1 MSTEPNKRNSGRAR
15 ILETR
20 FQLLIDAVIDYAIYM
35 VDPSGLVA
43 TWNSGAQR
51 IKGYTAD
58 EIIGRH
64 FSCFFTE
71 EDRRIGFPQQA
82 LDTARRQG
90 RFESEGWRVRKDGG
104 RFWASAVIDAV
115 YDDTGELIGFAKI
128 TRDITERRNATL
140 ALEESERQLR
150 LLVSGIIDYALFM
163 LDPSGIVTNWNPGAE
178 RIKGYRSYEVIGQ
191 HFSKFYTPA
200 DRAAGLP
207 IHALNTAAR
216 EGRYEAEGLRLRKD
230 GTEFWAHVIIDAIRD
245 DTGKLIGFGKVT
257 RDITELRNASL
268 ALQQAQEQLLQSQKL
283 EALGHLTGGVADD
296 FNNLL
301 MIVSGHAQAI
311 RRQQPGD
318 KAVRSV
324 DAIETAVR
332 RGANLTRQL
341 LTFSRYQP
349 LSQAAIDLGPH
360 LRGIAEMLKSSSGS
374 SIDIAI
380 QVPDQIWPVMADV
393 GELDLAL
400 LDLVL
405 NARDAMP
412 DGGTITLSAV
422 NVPGGTTSEADGD
435 QVGIT
440 VADQGVGIPPDI
452 LSKVF
457 DPFFTTNEPG
467 RGSGLGLS
475 QVYGFARQSGGR
487 VEIRSELGRG
497 TSVTIFLPSSKEEAA
512 GENDKAQAK
521 LIDKGGTAL
530 LVEDNLDVAHVTTTL
545 LEQIGYRCKSVL
557 NADAA
562 LELLE
567 EGERFDLV
575 FSDIVMAGRL
585 NGLALA
591 RIIRERFPDVPVVL
605 ATGYSEAAG
614 QAQKEFIILRKP
626 YVVTDLQKAVANAVA
641 ERDLGKAG

>member
-1 MSTEPNKRNSGRAR
+1 MSAESTKRNSGRAQ
-15 ILETR
+15 ILESR
-20 FQLLIDAVIDYAIYM
+20 FQRLIDSVIDYAIYM
-35 VDPSGLVA
+35 IDPSGMVA

-64 FSCFFTE
+64 FSCFFTD

-82 LDTARRQG
+82 LETARRRG
-90 RFESEGWRVRKDGG
+90 RFESEGWRIRKDGG

-115 YDDTGELIGFAKI
+115 YDDNGELTGFAKI
-128 TRDITERRNATL
+128 TRDITERRTATL

-150 LLVSGIIDYALFM
+150 LLVSGIVDYALYM
-163 LDPSGIVTNWNPGAE
+163 LDPNGIVTNWNPGAE

-200 DRAAGLP
+200 DRASGLP
-207 IHALNTAAR
+207 IRALNTAAR

-257 RDITELRNASL
+257 RDITERRNTSL

-283 EALGHLTGGVADD
+283 EALGHLTGGVAHD

-324 DAIETAVR
+324 DAIETAVK

-349 LSQAAIDLGPH
+349 LAQTTVDIGPH
-360 LRGIAEMLKSSSGS
+360 LREIAEMLKSSSGS
-374 SIDIAI
+374 SIEIAI
-380 QVPDQIWPVMADV
+380 TVPDQIRPVMADI

-400 LDLVL
+400 LNLVV

-412 DGGTITLSAV
+412 DGGTIAISAA
-422 NVPGGTTSEADGD
+422 NVPDSGLSNGDGD
-435 QVGIT
+435 MVGIT
-440 VADQGVGIPPDI
+440 VADQGVGLPPDI

-457 DPFFTTNEPG
+457 DPFFTTKEPG
-467 RGSGLGLS
+467 KGSGLGLS
-475 QVYGFARQSGGR
+475 QVYGFAGQSGGR
-487 VEIRSELGRG
+487 IEIKSELGRG
-497 TSVTIFLPSSKEEAA
+497 TSVTILLPCSKGEAAKEDEEA
-512 GENDKAQAK
+512 QARPGH
-521 LIDKGGTAL
+521 KGGTAL

-545 LEQIGYRCKSVL
+545 LEQIGYRCKAVP

-591 RIIRERFPDVPVVL
+591 RIIRERFPEIPVLL

-614 QAQKEFIILRKP
+614 QAQEEFVILRKP
-626 YVVTDLQKAVANAVA
+626 YVITELQKAAAQAVA
-641 ERDLGKAG
+641 KSDTGD